1 MTSTHP
7 TAQTLDIIKLN
18 VRLANGRRLLRDVSL
33 TLKPGEV
40 RALVGES
47 GAGKSMIGKAVL
59 GILPNNLDISEGEI
73 ILEGAHLNAMTPSTR
88 RKTVAKMSSLI
99 PQDPLT
105 ALNPVRKI
113 GPQITDPLIRIHGW
127 SADRAMKRARDLLD
141 RVHIRAPER
150 VMASYPHE
158 LSGGMRQRI
167 LIAAAFAPSPRLIV
181 ADEPTTALDVTV
193 QKQILKLIREL
204 QRETGT
210 AVLFV
215 THDMG
220 VVAKISQQVTV
231 LFAGRVMEDAPT
243 QQVFEAPSHPY
254 TQALIKATP
263 TLNAVTKSF
272 SPVPAELIAELHS
285 DIAKIDA
292 AYDAGDRA

>member
-1 MTSTHP
+1 MSLHP
-7 TAQTLDIIKLN
+7 HTLEVMNLN
-18 VRLANGRRLLRDVSL
+18 VALSRGQRLLRDVSL
-33 TLKPGEV
+33 TLEPGEV

-59 GILPNNLDISEGEI
+59 GILPPAVKVTDGEI
-73 ILEGAHLNAMTPSTR
+73 LLEGRNLGTLTDTTR
-88 RKTVAKMSSLI
+88 RTTVAKSAALI

-105 ALNPVRKI
+105 ALNPVKKI
-113 GPQITDPLIRIHGW
+113 GPQIVDPLIRIHGW
-127 SADRAMKRARDLLD
+127 SRDTARTKALDLLD
-141 RVHIRAPER
+141 RVHIRDPKR
-150 VMASYPHE
+150 VMESYPHE

-193 QKQILKLIREL
+193 QKQILRLIREL

-220 VVAKISQQVTV
+220 VVAKISQKVTV
-231 LFAGRVMEDAPT
+231 LFAGKVMEDAPT
-243 QQVFEAPSHPY
+243 RQIFTDPQHPY
-254 TQALIKATP
+254 TRALIAATP
-263 TLNAVTKSF
+263 SYADLDRPF
-272 SPVPAELIAELHS
+272 SPVPASLIAELHG
-285 DIAKIDA
+285 DIRQDDLR
-292 AYDAGDRA
+292 YGEVRAR

>member
-1 MTSTHP
+1 MSLHP
-7 TAQTLDIIKLN
+7 HTLEVMNLN
-18 VRLANGRRLLRDVSL
+18 VALSRGQRLLRDVSL
-33 TLKPGEV
+33 TLEPGEV

-59 GILPNNLDISEGEI
+59 GILPPAVKVTDGEI
-73 ILEGAHLNAMTPSTR
+73 LLEGRNLGTLTDTPR
-88 RKTVAKMSSLI
+88 RTTVAKSAALI

-105 ALNPVRKI
+105 ALNPVKKI
-113 GPQITDPLIRIHGW
+113 GPQIVDPLIRIHGW
-127 SADRAMKRARDLLD
+127 SRDTARTKALDLLD
-141 RVHIRAPER
+141 RVHIRDPKR
-150 VMASYPHE
+150 VMESYPHE

-193 QKQILKLIREL
+193 QKQILRLIREL

-220 VVAKISQQVTV
+220 VVAKISQKVTV
-231 LFAGRVMEDAPT
+231 LFAGKVMEDAPT
-243 QQVFEAPSHPY
+243 RQIFTDPQHPY
-254 TQALIKATP
+254 TRALIAATP
-263 TLNAVTKSF
+263 SYADLDRPF
-272 SPVPAELIAELHS
+272 SPVPASLIAELHG
-285 DIAKIDA
+285 DIRQDDLR
-292 AYDAGDRA
+292 YGEVRAR

>member
-1 MTSTHP
+1 MTTQPHEK
-7 TAQTLDIIKLN
+7 TLEIRQLN
-18 VRLANGRRLLRDVSL
+18 ATLPNGMRLLRDVSL
-33 TLKPGEV
+33 TLEPGEV

-47 GAGKSMIGKAVL
+47 GAGKSMIGRAVL
-59 GILPNNLDISEGEI
+59 GILPSAVVHSSGDIL
-73 ILEGAHLNAMTPSTR
+73 LEGQSLNALRPKTR
-88 RKTVAKMSSLI
+88 RSTVAKMSALI

-113 GPQITDPLIRIHGW
+113 GPQITDPLVRIHRW
-127 SADRAMKRARDLLD
+127 SRDRALKRALELLE
-141 RVHIRAPER
+141 RVHIRNPER
-150 VMASYPHE
+150 VINSYPHE

-193 QKQILKLIREL
+193 QKQILQLIREL

-220 VVAKISQQVTV
+220 VVAKISQKVTV
-231 LFAGRVMEDAPT
+231 LFAGRVLEDAPT
-243 QQVFEAPSHPY
+243 EAIFNDATHPY
-254 TQALIKATP
+254 TRGLIAATP
-263 TLNAVTKSF
+263 TPNATAEPF
-272 SPVPAELIAELHS
+272 RPVPQDLIAQLQRDTQAE
-285 DIAKIDA
+285 DMRFYQGGRK
-292 AYDAGDRA
+292 